1 MESEQF
7 LVTAVVVVVDRLVE
21 VTMVD
26 HLHQESQSS
35 QVLIHTHC
43 REEQAHAVLALA
55 FSQALSIPSMI
66 IFGPPSPVLQ
76 FSWRLES
83 HMLCELDLQTPHS
96 VPWQPASQEYNWLS
110 E

>member
-7 LVTAVVVVVDRLVE
+7 LVTAVVVVERLVE
-21 VTMVD
+21 VTMVLNQFAD
-26 HLHQESQSS
+26 HLQKESQSS
-35 QVLIHTHC
+35 LVLIHTHC

-55 FSQALSIPSMI
+55 FSQALSNPSMI
-66 IFGPPSPVLQ
+66 IFGPPSPLLL

-96 VPWQPASQEYNWLS
+96 VPWQPASQE
-110 E
+110 